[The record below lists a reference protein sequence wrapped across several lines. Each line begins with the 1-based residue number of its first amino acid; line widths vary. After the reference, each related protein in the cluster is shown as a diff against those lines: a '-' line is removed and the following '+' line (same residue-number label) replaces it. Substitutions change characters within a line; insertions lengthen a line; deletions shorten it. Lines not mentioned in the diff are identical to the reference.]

1 MIYIISPFESKI
13 EARGTRN
20 IELSNL
26 LISNKYDVTF
36 ITSDF
41 SHQFKKNYLIQDMK
55 EKLDTEIYKTVIFAV
70 APYFTNLSI
79 KRMKTHISFAYQL
92 YNFLDVNIK
101 DGDTVIT
108 SSIPPELT
116 LAVYLLKRR
125 RNITTILDVRDIWPD
140 AFPLKNNFAGILFS
154 FYCNTIYKLTLRSF
168 DKISYVA
175 NSFNDWISKYTS
187 NNIKV
192 FIPLGYDADRW
203 KNIEYKPVTNKIKLV
218 YIGNISYQFDIRLI
232 VDFVNKNEKYEF
244 HIIGDGETLN
254 ELKDL
259 SKTDRN
265 IFYGRCAPE
274 KVVELVKSKD
284 IAILPISENSTAY
297 MPNKLFD
304 YLGAGI
310 PILSLGENDSSIFV
324 KENNIGWTCSFNL
337 EDIKNTLYSI
347 SIEDMLQKHNNI
359 LKIRS
364 QYSKEAL
371 YNKFLK
377 ILNTKEKN

>member
-26 LISNKYDVTF
+26 LISNEYDVTF

-41 SHQFKKNYLIQDMK
+41 SHQFKKNYSIHEMN
-55 EKLDTEIYKTVIFAV
+55 EKLDNEKYKTVILQV

-92 YNFLDVNIK
+92 YKFLNKNMK
-101 DGDTVIT
+101 DGDTLIT

-116 LAVYLLKRR
+116 LAVYLLKRKQ
-125 RNITTILDVRDIWPD
+125 NITTILDVRDIWPD
-140 AFPLKNNFAGILFS
+140 AFPLKNNLVGILFS

-175 NSFNDWISKYTS
+175 HSFDSWVSKYTT
-187 NNIKV
+187 NNSKV

-203 KNIEYKPVTNKIKLV
+203 NSIKYEQTSNKIKLV

-232 VDFVNKNEKYEF
+232 VDFVNKNEKFEF
-244 HIIGDGETLN
+244 HIIGDGDTFK
-254 ELKDL
+254 ELKNI
-259 SKTDRN
+259 SETERN
-265 IFYGRCAPE
+265 IFYGRCKPE
-274 KVVELVKSKD
+274 KVVELVKLKD
-284 IAILPISENSTAY
+284 IAILPISENSTAH

-310 PILSLGENDSSIFV
+310 PILSLGQNDSSLFIE
-324 KENNIGWTCSFNL
+324 ENNIGWVSSFDL
-337 EDIKNTLYSI
+337 ENIKTTLNSI
-347 SIEDMLQKHNNI
+347 SEEDMLKKHQNI
-359 LKIRS
+359 IEIRS
-364 QYSKEAL
+364 EYSKKFL
-371 YNKFLK
+371 YNKFLN
-377 ILNTKEKN
+377 ILNNEEKN